1 MRDVPG
7 WVAMTAAVVV
17 VTGCA
22 TTGVSSY
29 RAMNIDFAGYQ
40 TFDWGPA
47 DALPTG
53 DPRLDNDPYFQ
64 DRLQGAV
71 ERGLARRSLQR
82 SERGATPDLL
92 IHYHA
97 NVSRRLDVDRVDYS
111 YGLTVDAES
120 HVRDYDAGTIV
131 LDIVDARTNQVI
143 WRGWAQRDMTE
154 LLENQRKMAEWIET
168 AVRLMLTRLPPAF

>member
-1 MRDVPG
+1 MRLVPG
-7 WVAMTAAVVV
+7 LAVIAAAVVAIAA
-17 VTGCA
+17 CA
-22 TTGVSSY
+22 TSGGSAY
-29 RAMNIDFAGYQ
+29 RAMDIDFRSYH

-53 DPRLDNDPYFQ
+53 DPRLDENPYFQ

-71 ERGLARRSLQR
+71 ERGLALRKLER
-82 SERGATPDLL
+82 SERGATPELL

-97 NVSRRLDVDRVDYS
+97 NVSRRLDVNQVDYS

-120 HVRDYDAGTIV
+120 QIRDYDAGTIV
-131 LDIVDARTNQVI
+131 LDIVDSWTNQVI

-154 LLENQRKMAEWIET
+154 LLQDEGKMADWIET
-168 AVRLMLTRLPPAF
+168 AVRLMLAQLRPTF

>member
-1 MRDVPG
+1 MD
-7 WVAMTAAVVV
+7 
-17 VTGCA
+17 
-22 TTGVSSY
+22 
-29 RAMNIDFAGYQ
+29 IDFRSYH

-53 DPRLDNDPYFQ
+53 DPRLDENPYFQ

-71 ERGLARRSLQR
+71 ERGLALRKLER
-82 SERGATPDLL
+82 SERGATPELL

-97 NVSRRLDVDRVDYS
+97 NVSRRLDVNQVDYS

-120 HVRDYDAGTIV
+120 QIRDYDAGTIV
-131 LDIVDARTNQVI
+131 LDIVDSWTNQVI

-154 LLENQRKMAEWIET
+154 LLQDEGKMADWIET
-168 AVRLMLTRLPPAF
+168 AVRLMLAQLRPTF

>member
-1 MRDVPG
+1 MRLVPG
-7 WVAMTAAVVV
+7 LAVLATAVMAI
-17 VTGCA
+17 TGCA

-29 RAMNIDFAGYQ
+29 RVMDIDFTSYH

-53 DPRLDNDPYFQ
+53 DPRLDKNPYFQ

-71 ERGLARRSLQR
+71 ERELALRKLERP
-82 SERGATPDLL
+82 ERGATPELL

-97 NVSRRLDVDRVDYS
+97 NVSRRLDVNRVDYS

-120 HVRDYDAGTIV
+120 QIRDYEAGTIV
-131 LDIVDARTNQVI
+131 LDLVDARTNQVI

-154 LLENQRKMAEWIET
+154 LLEDEGKMAGWIET
-168 AVRLMLTRLPPAF
+168 AVRLMLAQLPPTF